1 MVYIAL
7 SQPIKGSNIV
17 RIKEIHVFDSDF
29 DKMPNKMTFGFRYQV
44 CYLQD
49 DKYIEEYEKFVTVDS
64 VSELLQ
70 PVSSSFSHYDN
81 LCKMCLEYVVR
92 KGLEHG
98 TIEVK

>member
-17 RIKEIHVFDSDF
+17 RIKEIHIFDSDF
-29 DKMPNKMTFGFRYQV
+29 EKAPEKITFGFRYQV

-49 DKYIEEYEKFVTVDS
+49 GKYIEEYDKFVTVDS

-70 PVSSSFSHYDN
+70 HSSSNFGHYDS
-81 LCKMCLEYVVR
+81 LCKICLDYIVK
-92 KGLEHG
+92 KGLEQG